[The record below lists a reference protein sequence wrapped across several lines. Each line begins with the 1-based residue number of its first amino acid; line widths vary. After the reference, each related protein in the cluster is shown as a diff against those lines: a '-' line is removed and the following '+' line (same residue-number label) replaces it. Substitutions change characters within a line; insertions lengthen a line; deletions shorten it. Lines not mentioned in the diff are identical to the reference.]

1 LPENK
6 ILEICL
12 KMEHIFKYWNS
23 TPIAKL
29 NLSSVGII
37 IGAFAVEN
45 ITNDV
50 FDLSIWI

>member
-1 LPENK
+1 
-6 ILEICL
+6 
-12 KMEHIFKYWNS
+12 MEHIFKYWNS
-23 TPIAKL
+23 TPIVKL

-50 FDLSIWI
+50 LDLSIGI